1 MDNEA
6 WDIDKAEEIKEIRV
20 LLSGKSEASL
30 LDYFSGIADVKFTI
44 HASEM
49 KFGETHYYR
58 GRGKNIKM
66 FIVPTITLYALPRKC
81 RKPHWLYAAVFCH
94 PKDTRFDVFTGFEVI
109 DATRY
114 DIGL

>member
-1 MDNEA
+1 MDNDA
-6 WDIDKAEEIKEIRV
+6 WDLDTAEDGKVIRV
-20 LLSGKSEASL
+20 LLYEKSEASL

-58 GRGKNIKM
+58 GNGKNIKM
-66 FIVPTITLYALPRKC
+66 FIVPTITLYALPRKY
-81 RKPHWLYAAVFCH
+81 RKPHWLYVAVFCH
-94 PKDTRFDVFTGFEVI
+94 PKDTRFDVFTEFEVI